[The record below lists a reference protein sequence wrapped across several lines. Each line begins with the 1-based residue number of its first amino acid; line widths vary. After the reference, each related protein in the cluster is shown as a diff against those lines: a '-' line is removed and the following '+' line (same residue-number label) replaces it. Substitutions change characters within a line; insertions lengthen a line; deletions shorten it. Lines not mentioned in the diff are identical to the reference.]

1 MVTSGPQVG
10 QKSTGTKVP
19 NLCERRSSSGRGTLL
34 LVSTLLDSGLLVH
47 ALDRSPDGML
57 IVGGDG
63 VIHFANAA
71 IAALTGRPA
80 EDFFGRS
87 VEELVPETLR
97 GAHREYRRSYMAKP
111 SQRSM
116 GSGLEL
122 TLLRRDGTM
131 VPVEVSLS
139 PLSHD
144 GTDYVIAAV
153 RDVSDRIDN
162 QHRLATAHEQL
173 ALASERARIGRDLHD
188 VVLQHLYGMGLSVQ
202 AIAAGT
208 EPEIAARLDAAIDEI
223 DRIISEVRTIVFTLG
238 TSASNG
244 TLGQELADV
253 MAQSSRVLGFTPALS
268 LKGPVESV
276 ITEELRGEMVAS
288 MREALGNV
296 ARHAHAS
303 KVFVTVEVAEG
314 NVIMKVKDNGVGPP
328 ADLARVYSGGRGLAN
343 LRSRAASLGGSCALT
358 AGVDEGS
365 VVIWTVPFH

>member
-1 MVTSGPQVG
+1 M
-10 QKSTGTKVP
+10 
-19 NLCERRSSSGRGTLL
+19 
-34 LVSTLLDSGLLVH
+34 
-47 ALDRSPDGML
+47 
-57 IVGGDG
+57 
-63 VIHFANAA
+63 IHFANAA
-71 IAALTGRPA
+71 IATLTGRPA

-97 GAHREYRRSYMAKP
+97 AAHREYRRSYMGRP
-111 SQRSM
+111 TQRSM

-122 TLLRRDGTM
+122 TLLRRDGVM

-144 GTDYVIAAV
+144 GTEYVIAAV

-162 QHRLATAHEQL
+162 QRRLALANEQL

-202 AIAAGT
+202 AIAAGAD
-208 EPEIAARLDAAIDEI
+208 PEVSARLDTAIDEI

-253 MAQSSRVLGFTPALS
+253 MAQSSRVLGFTPALR
-268 LKGPVESV
+268 LEGPLESV
-276 ITEELRGEMVAS
+276 ITEEVRAEMVAS
-288 MREALGNV
+288 MREAIGNV

-303 KVFVTVEVAEG
+303 KVVVTVEVVGG
-314 NVIMKVKDNGVGPP
+314 NVVMKVTDNGVGPP
-328 ADLARVYSGGRGLAN
+328 VDLARAYSGGHGLAN
-343 LRSRAASLGGSCALT
+343 LRSRAASLNGSCALT
-358 AGVDEGS
+358 AGVEEGA
-365 VVIWTVPFH
+365 VLIWTVPFH